1 MDPRLGSGEHGIPQG
16 RARGVR
22 GRGRHVPRGEG
33 EKVGHGSSSWG
44 QSEEAAGRAARRE
57 KGERVLGP
65 AAQDAERKQIGGG
78 GGRGAGPPEQK
89 AQHEEAPVLRASHG
103 AAPPARGGHI
113 GTSSRH
119 VRPSP
124 PPHPSGG
131 RARGGGEG
139 SARGEEE
146 EEGEEGEG
154 ENFAA
159 LTSSLGPPGLRGG
172 SAPLPEEG
180 GPSPARSSPQ
190 LRARRAASGLCR
202 QPLGVKALAASAL
215 RLLVGIVEDKLGAN
229 LVAHK
234 VHLRAYQ
241 EHDPALESTTTLTP
255 SCVSTTSSNLLTLSV

>member
-65 AAQDAERKQIGGG
+65 AAQELSGGG
-78 GGRGAGPPEQK
+78 
-89 AQHEEAPVLRASHG
+89 
-103 AAPPARGGHI
+103 ARW
-113 GTSSRH
+113 R
-119 VRPSP
+119 RM
-124 PPHPSGG
+124 
-131 RARGGGEG
+131 E
-139 SARGEEE
+139 EEE

-190 LRARRAASGLCR
+190 LRARSIPDNARKSAASMSLAGAASGLCR

>member
-1 MDPRLGSGEHGIPQG
+1 MGRVAGGSPKRRQAERRAGK
-16 RARGVR
+16 RARGCLGRQRRTNR
-22 GRGRHVPRGEG
+22 GGRRTRSRTARAEGAARGGPGAQGLPRGCAASARG
-33 EKVGHGSSSWG
+33 AHRHQLAPRSSLASSPSLRG
-44 QSEEAAGRAARRE
+44 TSE
-57 KGERVLGP
+57 
-65 AAQDAERKQIGGG
+65 GG
-78 GGRGAGPPEQK
+78 GGRE
-89 AQHEEAPVLRASHG
+89 R
-103 AAPPARGGHI
+103 
-113 GTSSRH
+113 
-119 VRPSP
+119 
-124 PPHPSGG
+124 
-131 RARGGGEG
+131 
-139 SARGEEE
+139 
-146 EEGEEGEG
+146 EEGEG

-190 LRARRAASGLCR
+190 LRARSLCR

>member
-1 MDPRLGSGEHGIPQG
+1 MR
-16 RARGVR
+16 
-22 GRGRHVPRGEG
+22 
-33 EKVGHGSSSWG
+33 
-44 QSEEAAGRAARRE
+44 EE
-57 KGERVLGP
+57 
-65 AAQDAERKQIGGG
+65 
-78 GGRGAGPPEQK
+78 
-89 AQHEEAPVLRASHG
+89 
-103 AAPPARGGHI
+103 
-113 GTSSRH
+113 
-119 VRPSP
+119 
-124 PPHPSGG
+124 
-131 RARGGGEG
+131 
-139 SARGEEE
+139 EEE

-190 LRARRAASGLCR
+190 LRARSIPAKDSCPEIQHFWGPRIEKITASDLWVDGVLAPFWPRPPTTLQGQLWDTAPPSSGTGGARHVCPRGGRRRPSWTGSASELKDNARKSAASMSLAGAASGLCR

>member
-65 AAQDAERKQIGGG
+65 AAQELSGGG
-78 GGRGAGPPEQK
+78 
-89 AQHEEAPVLRASHG
+89 
-103 AAPPARGGHI
+103 ARW
-113 GTSSRH
+113 R
-119 VRPSP
+119 RM
-124 PPHPSGG
+124 
-131 RARGGGEG
+131 
-139 SARGEEE
+139 EE

-190 LRARRAASGLCR
+190 LRARSLCR

>member
-1 MDPRLGSGEHGIPQG
+1 MGRVAGGSPKRRQAERRAGK
-16 RARGVR
+16 RARGCLGRQRRTNR
-22 GRGRHVPRGEG
+22 GGRRTRSRTARAEGAARGGPGAQGLPRGCAASARG
-33 EKVGHGSSSWG
+33 AHRHQLAPRSSLASSPSLRG
-44 QSEEAAGRAARRE
+44 TSE
-57 KGERVLGP
+57 
-65 AAQDAERKQIGGG
+65 GG
-78 GGRGAGPPEQK
+78 GGRE
-89 AQHEEAPVLRASHG
+89 R
-103 AAPPARGGHI
+103 
-113 GTSSRH
+113 
-119 VRPSP
+119 
-124 PPHPSGG
+124 
-131 RARGGGEG
+131 
-139 SARGEEE
+139 
-146 EEGEEGEG
+146 EEGEG

-190 LRARRAASGLCR
+190 LRARSIPDNARKSAASMSLAGAASGLCR